1 MGAGTGDPTVTMWEF
16 LHGDRWIMLGPAGNR
31 GLEIAVPLRR
41 ALKYEVMRPLIVAVG
56 AGMPSQPTIRT
67 YQQLSVEVDHRSKT
81 WLIRAGTLGSTAGH
95 PQT

>member
-1 MGAGTGDPTVTMWEF
+1 
-16 LHGDRWIMLGPAGNR
+16 MLGLTGNG

-56 AGMPSQPTIRT
+56 AGMPSQPTVPT
-67 YQQLSVEVDHRSKT
+67 YQQLGAEVDHRSKT
-81 WLIRAGTLGSTAGH
+81 WLIRAGTLVSLAGH